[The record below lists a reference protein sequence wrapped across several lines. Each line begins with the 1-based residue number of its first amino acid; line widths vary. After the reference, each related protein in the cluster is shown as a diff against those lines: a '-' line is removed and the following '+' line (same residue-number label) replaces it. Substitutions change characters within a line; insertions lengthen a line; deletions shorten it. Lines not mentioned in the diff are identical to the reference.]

1 MENIYYFT
9 IIVVEFNDSIQLD
22 PYKININFLDEM
34 KNIIKSLTVINDN
47 IKSPYVLKKDNID
60 IENFSKKIVDIYLE
74 NILTNKENYEIPIN
88 ILLNQF

>member
-1 MENIYYFT
+1 
-9 IIVVEFNDSIQLD
+9 
-22 PYKININFLDEM
+22 M

-47 IKSPYVLKKDNID
+47 IKSPYVSKKDNID
-60 IENFSKKIVDIYLE
+60 IEDFSRKIVDIYLE

>member
-47 IKSPYVLKKDNID
+47 IKSPYVSKKDNID
-60 IENFSKKIVDIYLE
+60 IEDFSRKIVDIYLE
-74 NILTNKENYEIPIN
+74 NILTNRENYEIPIN

>member
-74 NILTNKENYEIPIN
+74 NILTNRENYEIPIN
-88 ILLNQF
+88 VLLNEI

>member
-9 IIVVEFNDSIQLD
+9 IIVEEFNDSIQLD

-47 IKSPYVLKKDNID
+47 IKSPYVSKKDNID
-60 IENFSKKIVDIYLE
+60 IEDFSRKIVDIYLE

>member
-47 IKSPYVLKKDNID
+47 IKSPYVSKKDNID
-60 IENFSKKIVDIYLE
+60 IEDFSRKIVDIYLE
-74 NILTNKENYEIPIN
+74 NILNNKENYEIPIN

>member
-1 MENIYYFT
+1 M
-9 IIVVEFNDSIQLD
+9 D

-47 IKSPYVLKKDNID
+47 IKSPYVSKKDNID
-60 IENFSKKIVDIYLE
+60 IEDFSRKIVDIYLE

>member
-1 MENIYYFT
+1 M
-9 IIVVEFNDSIQLD
+9 D

-74 NILTNKENYEIPIN
+74 NILTNRENYEIPIN
-88 ILLNQF
+88 VLLNQF

>member
-1 MENIYYFT
+1 
-9 IIVVEFNDSIQLD
+9 
-22 PYKININFLDEM
+22 M

-47 IKSPYVLKKDNID
+47 IKSPYVSKKDNID
-60 IENFSKKIVDIYLE
+60 IENFSRKIVDIYLE

>member
-1 MENIYYFT
+1 
-9 IIVVEFNDSIQLD
+9 
-22 PYKININFLDEM
+22 M

-47 IKSPYVLKKDNID
+47 IKSPYVSKKDNID
-60 IENFSKKIVDIYLE
+60 IKDFSRKIVDIYLE

>member
-1 MENIYYFT
+1 M
-9 IIVVEFNDSIQLD
+9 D

-47 IKSPYVLKKDNID
+47 IKSPYVSKKDNID
-60 IENFSKKIVDIYLE
+60 IEDFSRKIVDIYLE
-74 NILTNKENYEIPIN
+74 NILNNKENYEIPIN

>member
-9 IIVVEFNDSIQLD
+9 IIVVEFNDPIQLD

-47 IKSPYVLKKDNID
+47 IKSPYVSKKDNID
-60 IENFSKKIVDIYLE
+60 IEDFSRKIVDIYLE
-74 NILTNKENYEIPIN
+74 NILNNKENYEIPIN

>member
-1 MENIYYFT
+1 
-9 IIVVEFNDSIQLD
+9 LD

-47 IKSPYVLKKDNID
+47 IKSPYVSKKDNID
-60 IENFSKKIVDIYLE
+60 IENFSRKIVDIYLE
-74 NILTNKENYEIPIN
+74 NILNNKENYEIPIN

>member
-47 IKSPYVLKKDNID
+47 IKSPYVSKKDNID

-74 NILTNKENYEIPIN
+74 NILNNKENYEIPIN

>member
-74 NILTNKENYEIPIN
+74 NILTNRENYEIPIN
-88 ILLNQF
+88 VLLNQF

>member
-47 IKSPYVLKKDNID
+47 IKSPYVSKKDNID
-60 IENFSKKIVDIYLE
+60 IEDFSRKIVDIYLE

>member
-1 MENIYYFT
+1 M
-9 IIVVEFNDSIQLD
+9 IQLD
-22 PYKININFLDEM
+22 PYKININFLDKM

-47 IKSPYVLKKDNID
+47 IKSPYVSKKDNID
-60 IENFSKKIVDIYLE
+60 IKDFSRKIVDIYLE

>member
-9 IIVVEFNDSIQLD
+9 ITVVEFNDSIQLD

-47 IKSPYVLKKDNID
+47 IKSPYVSIKNNID
-60 IENFSKKIVDIYLE
+60 IDNFSRKIIDIYLE
-74 NILTNKENYEIPIN
+74 NILNNKENYEIPIN
-88 ILLNQF
+88 VLLNEV

>member
-9 IIVVEFNDSIQLD
+9 IIVEEFNDSIQLD

-74 NILTNKENYEIPIN
+74 NILTNRENYEIPIN
-88 ILLNQF
+88 VLLNQF

>member
-9 IIVVEFNDSIQLD
+9 IIVEEFNDSIQLD

-74 NILTNKENYEIPIN
+74 NILTNRENYEIPIN
-88 ILLNQF
+88 VLLNEI

>member
-1 MENIYYFT
+1 M
-9 IIVVEFNDSIQLD
+9 D

-47 IKSPYVLKKDNID
+47 IKSPYVPKKDNID
-60 IENFSKKIVDIYLE
+60 IKDFSRKIVDIYLE

>member
-47 IKSPYVLKKDNID
+47 IKSPYVSKKDNID
-60 IENFSKKIVDIYLE
+60 IEDFSRKIVDIYLE
-74 NILTNKENYEIPIN
+74 NILTNRENYEIPIN
-88 ILLNQF
+88 VLLNEI

>member
-47 IKSPYVLKKDNID
+47 IKSPYVSKKDNID

-74 NILTNKENYEIPIN
+74 NILTNRENYEIPIN

>member
-9 IIVVEFNDSIQLD
+9 ITVVEFNDSIQLD

-47 IKSPYVLKKDNID
+47 IKSPYVSKKDNID
-60 IENFSKKIVDIYLE
+60 IEDFSRKIVDIYLE
-74 NILTNKENYEIPIN
+74 NILNNKENYEIPIN
-88 ILLNQF
+88 VLLNEI